1 MGFEPHGSNGATSM
15 PCSSSGFRSGA
26 VVGFRSGAVVG
37 FRSGAVVGFR
47 SSHASD
53 QRSTA
58 WPSRASRRSSAR
70 SARRPRQRSACS
82 ASRRFSA
89 CRAPVGR
96 GAWSRRGEHLHA
108 ARGVRVLGRPRRRG
122 RRTVLETFRL
132 RRGCLRVVKLG
143 RRRPHE
149 LFTALGCAVHRRFRR
164 DHDAVDGRKEI
175 RIVHRAVV
183 STCMRKEIR
192 IVHRAVVSTCM
203 RKEIRIVPRRRR
215 RLGLRT
221 WRPVE
226 GHPLWEME
234 QGQHPAGGHAAGAH
248 GSAAD
253 ARRRG
258 RLRG

>member
-1 MGFEPHGSNGATSM
+1 
-15 PCSSSGFRSGA
+15 
-26 VVGFRSGAVVG
+26 
-37 FRSGAVVGFR
+37 
-47 SSHASD
+47 
-53 QRSTA
+53 
-58 WPSRASRRSSAR
+58 
-70 SARRPRQRSACS
+70 
-82 ASRRFSA
+82 
-89 CRAPVGR
+89 VGR

-183 STCMRKEIR
+183 STCMRKG
-192 IVHRAVVSTCM
+192 
-203 RKEIRIVPRRRR
+203 IRIVPRRRR

-226 GHPLWEME
+226 GHPLWEMA

>member
-1 MGFEPHGSNGATSM
+1 M
-15 PCSSSGFRSGA
+15 
-26 VVGFRSGAVVG
+26 
-37 FRSGAVVGFR
+37 
-47 SSHASD
+47 
-53 QRSTA
+53 
-58 WPSRASRRSSAR
+58 
-70 SARRPRQRSACS
+70 
-82 ASRRFSA
+82 
-89 CRAPVGR
+89 
-96 GAWSRRGEHLHA
+96 
-108 ARGVRVLGRPRRRG
+108 
-122 RRTVLETFRL
+122 LETLRL

-192 IVHRAVVSTCM
+192 IV
-203 RKEIRIVPRRRR
+203 PRRRR

-221 WRPVE
+221 WWPVEGHPLWEMVEGHPLWGMVE

-253 ARRRG
+253 AHRRG
-258 RLRG
+258 GLRRLKLRGRRSLTNLDEP